1 VPPVKLVNHSVM
13 QMLDINICSCYAD
26 GTIPITANSYNLD
39 LYSFVAV
46 QKHVM
51 SLHQNDMFLSY
62 STYVPR
68 KKHLIG
74 NKLKCV
80 PSQHRPMFESMFD
93 AHDKE
98 VDKYCDSL
106 QQSHQMLVSK
116 QIELSET
123 FGEMID
129 EVLRAATQ
137 RDTQQ
142 EGINSYV
149 YFKKL
154 IKLKDN

>member
-1 VPPVKLVNHSVM
+1 
-13 QMLDINICSCYAD
+13 
-26 GTIPITANSYNLD
+26 
-39 LYSFVAV
+39 
-46 QKHVM
+46 
-51 SLHQNDMFLSY
+51 
-62 STYVPR
+62 VPR
-68 KKHLIG
+68 IKHLID
-74 NKLKCV
+74 NKLKCL

-93 AHDKE
+93 VHDKE
-98 VDKYCDSL
+98 VDKYRDSL

-154 IKLKDN
+154 IKLTDN